1 MPQELEGG
9 GYYAYLPFIP
19 VYATVFTYERRQHGA
34 EPGHGA
40 GEGEGHRPHHR
51 GEQFRGVQVH
61 DTPAHLRTVFR
72 QGFILYTL
80 MPPYFCNSQ
89 SPVHIREKKRKI
101 ERITKF

>member
-61 DTPAHLRTVFR
+61 DTPAHLPYFSKVKVNAIKIRLIFATVHL
-72 QGFILYTL
+72 QYTL
-80 MPPYFCNSQ
+80 E
-89 SPVHIREKKRKI
+89 RKKTI
-101 ERITKF
+101 C